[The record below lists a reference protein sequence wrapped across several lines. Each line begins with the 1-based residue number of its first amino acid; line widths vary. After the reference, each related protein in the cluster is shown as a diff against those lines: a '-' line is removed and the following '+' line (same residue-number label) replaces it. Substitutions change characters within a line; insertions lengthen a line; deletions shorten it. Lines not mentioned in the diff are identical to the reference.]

1 MVRDRR
7 RADDRRD
14 AVVRWG
20 RIRIDREQSLRLLRC
35 SGTWVTRRAED
46 RMRRWRSLVWWRWL
60 DALRRC
66 VRDSIHTVPGRLMIL
81 LVLVSTPGVVQLLRE
96 GGPLSALLQ
105 GPSRLGALLAAQTA
119 LSACLVVMVSVM
131 LAKRL
136 VLRRD
141 EEPLLAHP
149 YCLPDLA
156 ALSVAETILGASAFL
171 WCFFYLFY
179 WQDLAAQFQAEE
191 PGLSLYFGLAQ
202 LQSLS
207 VGVLAAAAV
216 RYALRRPGGA
226 ERAQRLQRAA
236 VLPFLISFSFIALL
250 PQLLHSANPS
260 FLSEVAAAAPRFL
273 HFLQASLAIEAARTE
288 GASGVALA
296 WGSALML
303 SAAGSWIGLSHWRRW
318 APLELSVATSCVT
331 RDSKSLRFLPFPS
344 EGPALLRQVTTF
356 WSKDVLAG
364 EPKGRGLRFTSHVV
378 VCLSV
383 ATALAMAVVAA
394 PSVGVGTAHRW
405 SPGSSEVLVACLT
418 GLVSV
423 RTLGCL
429 GQEGAGFGLLRLA
442 MPTRRLL
449 WVKFCVNLAYV
460 LAWMPAY
467 VVGIAALMGRGG
479 SYITTTVTLM
489 AVGITYGI
497 ILVVLGSGLGFL
509 LPDLKK
515 RSLLLP
521 GASRAGQCLFFL
533 LAAVPL
539 LGMGT
544 SLGPFLSL
552 ALILPSSVMAWA
564 MGLRRAQGMEL

>member
-1 MVRDRR
+1 M
-7 RADDRRD
+7 
-14 AVVRWG
+14 
-20 RIRIDREQSLRLLRC
+20 
-35 SGTWVTRRAED
+35 
-46 RMRRWRSLVWWRWL
+46 

-96 GGPLSALLQ
+96 GGPLSALSLQ
-105 GPSRLGALLAAQTA
+105 GPSRFGALLAAQTA
-119 LSACLVVMVSVM
+119 LSTCLLVMVSVM

-149 YCLPDLA
+149 NCLPDLA

-179 WQDLAAQFQAEE
+179 WQDLAAQFQAG
-191 PGLSLYFGLAQ
+191 GLGLPLHFGLAQ
-202 LQSLS
+202 LQSLL
-207 VGVLAAAAV
+207 VGVLAAATV

-226 ERAQRLQRAA
+226 ERAQSLQRAG

-250 PQLLHSANPS
+250 PQALQGADPD
-260 FLSEVAAAAPRFL
+260 FLAEIAAAAPRFL
-273 HFLQASLAIEAARTE
+273 HFLQGSLAIEAARIE
-288 GASGVALA
+288 GAPGAALA
-296 WGSALML
+296 WGSALMF
-303 SAAGSWIGLSHWRRW
+303 SAAGSWIGLLHWRRC
-318 APLELSVATSCVT
+318 APLELSAATSCVT
-331 RDSKSLRFLPFPS
+331 RDSKSLRCLPFPS
-344 EGPALLRQVTTF
+344 EGPALLRQVRTF
-356 WSKDVLAG
+356 WSKDVLAC
-364 EPKGRGLRFTSHVV
+364 EPRGRGLRFTSHAV

-383 ATALAMAVVAA
+383 ATALAMGAVAA
-394 PSVGVGTAHRW
+394 PSVGVPPAYRW
-405 SPGSSEVLVACLT
+405 SPGSSEVLVACIS
-418 GLVSV
+418 GLVWV

-467 VVGIAALMGRGG
+467 VVGIASLLGHGG
-479 SYITTTVTLM
+479 SYVNTVASLT
-489 AVGITYGI
+489 AVGVTHGI
-497 ILVVLGSGLGFL
+497 MLVVLGSGLGFL
-509 LPDLKK
+509 LPDLEK

-521 GASRAGQCLFFL
+521 GASRAGQCLFLL
-533 LAAVPL
+533 LAAIPL
-539 LGMGT
+539 MGMGI

-552 ALILPSSVMAWA
+552 GLILPISVTAWVR
-564 MGLRRAQGMEL
+564 GSRRAQGMEL